1 MGTPC
6 NRMPSGEDRSAG
18 AATNRDNNE
27 AAGECHVIAPPKV
40 PTLPGSRPPP
50 KCALLQP
57 GRYIGYAPPWAQRAW
72 QTRPGDTLGMVRA
85 VFASRC
91 CGYAVRPSAEA
102 LARAL
107 HPDAPQTPTIG
118 EPAVR
123 AWLTEA
129 TREEIVEAW
138 LQGAYP
144 IHTLVA
150 ALHTHPVRR
159 EDMDLVATLNT
170 RQRPLRGE

>member
-1 MGTPC
+1 MI
-6 NRMPSGEDRSAG
+6 
-18 AATNRDNNE
+18 
-27 AAGECHVIAPPKV
+27 VPPKV
-40 PTLPGSRPPP
+40 ATPPGSRPPP
-50 KCALLQP
+50 KCALLP
-57 GRYIGYAPPWAQRAW
+57 PERYIGYAPPWAQRAW

-102 LARAL
+102 LAKAL
-107 HPDAPQTPTIG
+107 HPDAPQPPTIG
-118 EPAVR
+118 DPAVR

-150 ALHTHPVRR
+150 ALQTHPVRR

-170 RQRPLRGE
+170 RQRPLHGE

>member
-1 MGTPC
+1 M
-6 NRMPSGEDRSAG
+6 
-18 AATNRDNNE
+18 
-27 AAGECHVIAPPKV
+27 IAPPQA
-40 PTLPGSRPPP
+40 PIPPGSRPPP
-50 KCALLQP
+50 KCTLLQP

-91 CGYAVRPSAEA
+91 CGYSVRPSAEA

>member
-1 MGTPC
+1 M
-6 NRMPSGEDRSAG
+6 
-18 AATNRDNNE
+18 
-27 AAGECHVIAPPKV
+27 IAPPKV
-40 PTLPGSRPPP
+40 STPPGSRPPP
-50 KCALLQP
+50 KCALLP
-57 GRYIGYAPPWAQRAW
+57 PERYIGYAPPWAQRAW

-107 HPDAPQTPTIG
+107 RPDAPQPPTVG
-118 EPAVR
+118 DPAVR

-129 TREEIVEAW
+129 KREEIVEAW
-138 LQGAYP
+138 LQGACP
-144 IHTLVA
+144 VHTLVA

-159 EDMDLVATLNT
+159 EDTDLVATLN
-170 RQRPLRGE
+170 RRPRGLAVVERPLRGD

>member
-1 MGTPC
+1 M
-6 NRMPSGEDRSAG
+6 
-18 AATNRDNNE
+18 
-27 AAGECHVIAPPKV
+27 IAPPEA

-50 KCALLQP
+50 KCALHRP
-57 GRYIGYAPPWAQRAW
+57 ERYIGYAPPWAQRAW

-102 LARAL
+102 LATAL
-107 HPDAPQTPTIG
+107 HPAAPQTPTIG

-159 EDMDLVATLNT
+159 EDMDLVGTLNT